1 MRQITVALSALAFFA
16 TLRLVPPVRAATLR
30 RGLFGMDL
38 NKRGTPAGEI
48 KARPACR
55 KNALTIRTSVLTP
68 PAALQIPEAVGLAP
82 GAAFMAAAI
91 LTQSLW
97 AHFAEGAL
105 PGAAFAPAHA
115 GLGCISTALLLG
127 FVDDVLDVPWRVKL
141 AMPALAAAPLLITYT
156 GSTGVVVPLPLR
168 ALVGGAAFLE
178 LGVLYKLY
186 MLAVAVFCTNSI
198 NILAG
203 VNGLEA
209 GQTLVLALA
218 CAGHNLARLGAGP
231 ETQAAHALSLAIVA
245 PLAAVSAA
253 LLCFNWCG

>member
-1 MRQITVALSALAFFA
+1 M
-16 TLRLVPPVRAATLR
+16 PP
-30 RGLFGMDL
+30 
-38 NKRGTPAGEI
+38 
-48 KARPACR
+48 
-55 KNALTIRTSVLTP
+55 
-68 PAALQIPEAVGLAP
+68 QIPEAVGLAP
-82 GAAFMAAAI
+82 GAAFMGAAI
-91 LTQSLW
+91 LFQSLW
-97 AHFAEGAL
+97 AYFADDGAL

-115 GLGCISTALLLG
+115 GLGCISAALLLG

-141 AMPALAAAPLLITYT
+141 ALPALAAAPLLMTYT

-168 ALVGGAAFLE
+168 ALVGGVSFLE
-178 LGVLYKLY
+178 LGALYKLY

-218 CAGHNLARLGAGP
+218 CALHNLARMGGAAP
-231 ETQAAHALSLAIVA
+231 ETQAAHALSLSIVA

-253 LLCFNWCG
+253 LLCFNWRGPASFFSHPGS

>member
-1 MRQITVALSALAFFA
+1 MRRRADASAA
-16 TLRLVPPVRAATLR
+16 P
-30 RGLFGMDL
+30 
-38 NKRGTPAGEI
+38 
-48 KARPACR
+48 
-55 KNALTIRTSVLTP
+55 
-68 PAALQIPEAVGLAP
+68 QIPEAVGLAP

-105 PGAAFAPAHA
+105 PGSAFAPAHA

-141 AMPALAAAPLLITYT
+141 VMPALAAAPLLITYT

-253 LLCFNWCG
+253 LLCFNWCAVHKLGMPHITALSLNRHPVLQVPRASVCGRHVYAVCGNGACRGGASWVV